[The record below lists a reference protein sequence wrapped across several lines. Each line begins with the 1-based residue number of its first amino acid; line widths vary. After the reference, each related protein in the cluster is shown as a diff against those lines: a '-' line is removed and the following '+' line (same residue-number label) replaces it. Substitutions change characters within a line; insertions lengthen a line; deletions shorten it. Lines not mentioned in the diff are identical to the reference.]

1 MEEPLLACS
10 DLAVGH
16 GGRIAAAGIGFEVRA
31 GDCVCVV
38 GENGA
43 GKTTLLR
50 TVVGLQP
57 PIAGEVHFAADV
69 RPGGVGYLSQQPPVQ
84 VDVPASVREVVRSG
98 CRSARGPRTFFR
110 GPGRRAADE
119 ALARFGA
126 ADLARRPFRELS
138 AGQRQRV
145 LLARALCAGRRL
157 LVLDEPATGLDPEAA
172 AGLYRALSE
181 LRRAGIGILA
191 ATHDLPAG
199 LADATHVLEVGPRS
213 SFLSKAGWDARKGG
227 AS

>member
-1 MEEPLLACS
+1 
-10 DLAVGH
+10 
-16 GGRIAAAGIGFEVRA
+16 
-31 GDCVCVV
+31 
-38 GENGA
+38 
-43 GKTTLLR
+43 
-50 TVVGLQP
+50 
-57 PIAGEVHFAADV
+57 
-69 RPGGVGYLSQQPPVQ
+69 
-84 VDVPASVREVVRSG
+84 
-98 CRSARGPRTFFR
+98 
-110 GPGRRAADE
+110 
-119 ALARFGA
+119 
-126 ADLARRPFRELS
+126 
-138 AGQRQRV
+138 QRQRV

-227 AS
+227 AP